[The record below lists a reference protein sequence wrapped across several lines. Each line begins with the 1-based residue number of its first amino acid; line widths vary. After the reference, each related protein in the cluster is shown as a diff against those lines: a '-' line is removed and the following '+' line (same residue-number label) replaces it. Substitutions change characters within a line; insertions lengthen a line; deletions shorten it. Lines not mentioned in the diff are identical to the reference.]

1 MGYTFKRPDPAAM
14 ERILTRFPYSPEGA
28 ILRLAWL
35 EGLSRE
41 EIAALTWDQV
51 QFEDNAL
58 TLPDRTVPLAP
69 SAEDCLR
76 ERHRLYA
83 QRDPHVIISDRYQR
97 PMPPES
103 VSRLAR
109 TALDTEGQKVS
120 LKDLRQDFVIRQLQT
135 HDWTYAARVSGM
147 AVSTLRGSFSQYFQ
161 ERQSAAPELPPDS
174 EYLLWRIVQQE
185 GSSVVGLALWMGW
198 KLQMQPGEILNLTW
212 SQVDLD
218 QGLLRLPDREIP
230 IGSRLS
236 RLLGDVCGHRK
247 DPAQDRVLLTPG
259 TGKPMDLARLS
270 TVIRTALIRGGLEQ
284 LSLGDLSR
292 LSRRGSQ
299 RQTVLARLSAVGSLT
314 REEVM
319 DLLGVSKS
327 AALKLL
333 NQLRQDGAVVR
344 IGGCYY
350 PAGAVVLPEDQ
361 SAAVTAYLAAHGTA
375 VRKELAEPPAQCT
388 ALLRRM
394 ADRGELLLTG
404 KRYALPPKE
413 KPLETN

>member
-135 HDWTYAARVSGM
+135 HDWTYAGSAAWRCPPSG
-147 AVSTLRGSFSQYFQ
+147 APFPNTFRSAKAPRRSCRRTANTSFGGSFS
-161 ERQSAAPELPPDS
+161 
-174 EYLLWRIVQQE
+174 
-185 GSSVVGLALWMGW
+185 
-198 KLQMQPGEILNLTW
+198 
-212 SQVDLD
+212 
-218 QGLLRLPDREIP
+218 
-230 IGSRLS
+230 
-236 RLLGDVCGHRK
+236 
-247 DPAQDRVLLTPG
+247 
-259 TGKPMDLARLS
+259 
-270 TVIRTALIRGGLEQ
+270 
-284 LSLGDLSR
+284 
-292 LSRRGSQ
+292 RR
-299 RQTVLARLSAVGSLT
+299 AV
-314 REEVM
+314 
-319 DLLGVSKS
+319 
-327 AALKLL
+327 
-333 NQLRQDGAVVR
+333 
-344 IGGCYY
+344 
-350 PAGAVVLPEDQ
+350 PW
-361 SAAVTAYLAAHGTA
+361 
-375 VRKELAEPPAQCT
+375 
-388 ALLRRM
+388 
-394 ADRGELLLTG
+394 
-404 KRYALPPKE
+404 
-413 KPLETN
+413 